1 MKIQISRMSP
11 HQNAKVF
18 GLLMALSSLLLVLPM
33 MVVFSFMHAGVDA
46 QGNAV
51 SPPTLLLLFFPVA
64 YFVVGYI
71 MVGVG
76 CMFYNFAFKYIGGF
90 EYETVEQKV

>member
-18 GLLMALSSLLLVLPM
+18 GLLMALSSLLFILPM
-33 MVVFSFMHAGVDA
+33 MVFFSFMPAGVDSH
-46 QGNAV
+46 GNAV
-51 SPPTLLLLFFPVA
+51 TPPTFLLLFFPIA

-71 MVGVG
+71 MVVVG

-90 EYETVEQKV
+90 EYESVEQKV